1 MFFIDTETAGLTGPV
16 ILIQYAEDDGP
27 VTLHEVFNESILRTL
42 RLLERFCENDICG
55 FNLTFDW
62 FHITKLYNL
71 LQTHKDKTNPP
82 TIETMVESHNR
93 RPINYCLRPKA
104 ALDLFLHSRKGP
116 YQSLMDRR
124 DITIRKIPYEL
135 ADRLVIVLQQKLQ
148 LPWIYFARS
157 REGYQWKVEPN
168 KDNPQFS
175 NVVLRFKA
183 SGSLKNLSQEIFKC
197 KVSEMGIP
205 KDKFP
210 PNVPYNPYNTEWKD
224 ILNWHIKHWQR
235 KGSKSYAEQDVIL
248 LQRLYHHF
256 GEPKAGDYDSELA
269 VCVGGSRWRGYEINL
284 RAVNERINE
293 QCQITAST
301 SININSHIEV
311 RKYLLEQATKEESI
325 CVSDT
330 SAGTLR
336 GLMAFS
342 TKLGIAA
349 GIIYNARRA
358 KKELDILYKLR
369 QTGRYCP
376 EFKIIGTRS
385 GRMAGGGGH
394 GSINPQGI
402 NRDIAY
408 RSIFTLAE
416 SNYKL
421 SGGDFEGFEVSIAD
435 AVYNDNNLRD
445 DLQSGK
451 SFHGLFGEILY
462 NLPYDQIM
470 SSKGTDT
477 DYYTP
482 SKYSAF
488 GVFYG
493 AQSKK
498 IATIAGISEGQAE
511 YSYEQFIEKYP
522 GIGTARK
529 IIFNSFCSMRQPG
542 GIGSPI
548 IWKNPPDYISSFLG
562 FRRYFSLENS
572 IVKCLY
578 KLGVNPPDN
587 LSASGTCRR
596 RDRDQ
601 TKRGA
606 LQSSLFACAFQL
618 QAYNMRAAA
627 NHVIQS
633 SGAQI
638 TKELQCLIWRHFQ
651 PIGVNEWKVQPFNVH
666 DEVVC
671 VHVPELTDQ
680 IAECVREFVNNY
692 RSKIPLIAISWKT
705 DLKDWSCIK

>member
-1 MFFIDTETAGLTGPV
+1 MIFLDSETCGLTGPV
-16 ILIQYAEDDGP
+16 ILIQFAEDDGP
-27 VTLHEVFNESILRTL
+27 VTLHEVFNESVLRTI

-71 LQTHKDKTNPP
+71 LQDHKDKLKPP

-124 DITIRKIPYEL
+124 DIAIRKIPYEL
-135 ADRLVIVLQQKLQ
+135 ADMLVIILQQKLQ

-157 REGYQWKVEPN
+157 REGYQWKIEPN
-168 KDNPQFS
+168 NDNPQFS
-175 NVVLRFKA
+175 DVVLRFKA

-197 KVSEMGIP
+197 KVLEIGIP

-224 ILNWHIKHWQR
+224 ILGWHIKHWQR
-235 KGSKSYAEQDVIL
+235 KGPKSYAEQDVIL

-256 GEPKAGDYDSELA
+256 GEPKSGDYDSELA
-269 VCVGGSRWRGYEINL
+269 ICIGGSRWRGYALDLTKI
-284 RAVNERINE
+284 NERIE
-293 QCQITAST
+293 SQCSRTRDAP
-301 SININSHIEV
+301 ININSHIKV
-311 RKYLLEQATKEESI
+311 RGYLLEQATKEESI

-330 SAGTLR
+330 SAGTLK
-336 GLMAFS
+336 GLMEFKS
-342 TKLGIAA
+342 KLGETAR
-349 GIIYNARRA
+349 IIYNARRA

-369 QTGRYCP
+369 ETGRYCP

-402 NRDIAY
+402 NRDTAY

-421 SGGDFEGFEVSIAD
+421 SGGDFESFEVTIAD
-435 AVYNDNNLRD
+435 AVYNDNNLRN

-462 NLPYDQIM
+462 NFPYDQIM

-493 AQSKK
+493 AQPKK
-498 IATIAGISEGQAE
+498 IATIAGISEDQAKFG
-511 YSYEQFIEKYP
+511 YEQFIKKYP
-522 GIGTARK
+522 RIGEARK
-529 IIFNSFCSMRQPG
+529 VIFDSFCSMRQPK
-542 GIGSPI
+542 GIGSQI
-548 IWKNPPDYISSFLG
+548 IWRDPPEYIVSFLG
-562 FRRYFSLENS
+562 FRRYFTLENS

-578 KLGVNPPDN
+578 QLGINPPDN
-587 LSASGTCRR
+587 LNVSGICRR

-606 LQSSLFACAFQL
+606 LQSALFACALQL

-627 NHVIQS
+627 NHQIQS
-633 SGAQI
+633 VGAQI
-638 TKELQCLIWRHFQ
+638 TKELQCGIWEKFQ
-651 PIGVNEWKVQPFNVH
+651 PIGISEWKVQSFNIH
-666 DEVVC
+666 DEIVC
-671 VHVPELTDQ
+671 VHVPELTEE
-680 IAECVREFVNNY
+680 IANYVREFVDTY
-692 RSKIPLIAISWKT
+692 KSKIPLIAMSWRT
-705 DLKDWSCIK
+705 DVKDWSEIK